1 MKKIC
6 IIVIICLLSG
16 MIAYSEETE
25 MNLYINQIPIELNH
39 PVLNINGEIMVPMI
53 ETFETLGAQIF
64 IDEQISTYYLN
75 TFVKINVNNN
85 YYSING
91 KKYSYDNFTYRN
103 ERLYIPLKLL
113 SLSFD
118 FTTED
123 ITENQIYLK
132 ANNIIQYKSY
142 NSIPYRSVAFEEEGA
157 RFSIPLDWGK
167 LDEFTYGYDSNY
179 GRISANFSTRTL
191 NDNIDLNLIMDTYS
205 EHLTMMYKDR
215 ITFGLSDQ
223 RIYNY
228 LTSNVLYI
236 ETDVNE
242 IIMKQVIHFVPTDE
256 KVYIIHFGYPTNI
269 SEPFILQVFE
279 NIMNTFYIDES
290 SFDHHS
296 EHYMEF
302 KAARD
307 YQLTLSSKA
316 YSNMTVHN
324 QFELEGYFNTEE
336 VISSLIITV
345 SRDDE
350 KLEFYVPVENNS
362 FKTPIYVPFGLGK
375 HNITIGITPE
385 EQKVTFD
392 SNGPVYT
399 TEEKL
404 LLRYSV
410 VNLEKK
416 SNRYTIPTKL
426 IQSNNRFINSMSN
439 LLTRKYHTDYS
450 KAKAIYNFIQ
460 EDIEVLAI
468 NEVNFS
474 ALDVYE
480 QFKGTKE
487 EITLYLTALLRAQN
501 IPSRIVEGSNAYST
515 HQWVE
520 AYLNGEWIIID
531 PFGDEIVIDDGLTPS
546 NIISAGFNASKTLY
560 RKLYISIVVLEH

>member
-1 MKKIC
+1 MKKLC
-6 IIVIICLLSG
+6 IILIIVLLSG

-25 MNLYINQIPIELNH
+25 MNLYINQIPFELNQ
-39 PVLNINGEIMVPMI
+39 PILNIDGEVMVPMI
-53 ETFETLGAQIF
+53 ETFEALGAEVIA
-64 IDEQISTYYLN
+64 DEQISTYYLN
-75 TFVKINVNNN
+75 TFVRVNLDSR

-91 KKYSYDNFTYRN
+91 KKYYFDRFQYRN
-103 ERLYIPLKLL
+103 DRLYVPLKLL
-113 SLSFD
+113 KLAFD
-118 FTTED
+118 FTTES
-123 ITENQIYLK
+123 ITENQVFLK

-142 NSIPYRSVAFEEEGA
+142 NSIPYRSVAFENEGA

-167 LDEFTYGYDSNY
+167 LNESTYGYDSNY

-205 EHLTMMYKDR
+205 EHLIMMYKDR
-215 ITFGLSDQ
+215 ITFGRVDQ
-223 RIYNY
+223 KIYNY

-236 ETDVNE
+236 ETDVND

-256 KVYIIHFGYPTNI
+256 KVYIMHFNYPSNI
-269 SEPFILQVFE
+269 SESFILQVFE

-307 YQLTLSSKA
+307 YQLTLSSEA
-316 YSNMTVHN
+316 YSNMTVNN
-324 QFELEGYFNTEE
+324 QFVLEGYFNTEE
-336 VISSLIITV
+336 VISSLTITV
-345 SRDDE
+345 SKEDE
-350 KLEFYVPVENNS
+350 QLEFYVPVENNS
-362 FKTPIYVPFGLGK
+362 FETPIYIPFGLGK
-375 HNITIGITPE
+375 HNIKIAITPE

-392 SNGPVYT
+392 DNGPIFK

-410 VNLEKK
+410 VNLEKE
-416 SNRYTIPTKL
+416 SIRYKIPTKWV
-426 IQSNNRFINSMSN
+426 QSNNRFIQSMSN

-450 KAKAIYNFIQ
+450 KAKVIYNFIR
-460 EDIEVLAI
+460 EDIEVLPV
-468 NEVNFS
+468 NEINFS

-480 QFKGTKE
+480 QFKGTKH
-487 EITLYLTALLRAQN
+487 EIILYFTALLRAQN
-501 IPSRIVEGSNAYST
+501 IPARIVEGYSPYSS
-515 HQWVE
+515 HRFVE

-531 PFGDEIVIDDGLTPS
+531 LFGDEIIIDDES
-546 NIISAGFNASKTLY
+546 NLSTLVPAGFNASKSLY
-560 RKLYISIVVLEH
+560 KNVYTAIVILEH